1 MAIIAFLVV
10 IFFLL
15 HVAFNAGTGRPFN
28 KRDMEA
34 FEKVKAVR
42 ERLDDVKNIVAPAP
56 PKPDYNLTL
65 GFSAPKPSPEPA
77 PKPEAAAAAPRP
89 VESK

>member
-1 MAIIAFLVV
+1 MAIIAFLLI
-10 IFFLL
+10 IFFIL
-15 HVAFNAGTGRPFN
+15 HLAFNVGTGPFN

-42 ERLDDVKNIVAPAP
+42 ERLDDVKNIVSPAP
-56 PKPDYNLTL
+56 PKPDYNLTV
-65 GFSAPKPSPEPA
+65 GFNAPKPKSEPA
-77 PKPEAAAAAPRP
+77 KPEAPAPAPAGP